1 MKGNP
6 SSGGIWAP
14 DLSYADGK
22 FWLVYTDVKVTEGA
36 FKDMTNYLTTAT
48 DIRGPGQIPLN
59 LMASVLTRHFS
70 MTKMV
75 VNI

>member
-1 MKGNP
+1 MSQRSGSLESIAFSFINNDIIGYERNP

-22 FWLVYTDVKVTEGA
+22 FWLVYTDVKVVDGA

-48 DIRGPGQIPLN
+48 DIKGSLD
-59 LMASVLTRHFS
+59 
-70 MTKMV
+70 
-75 VNI
+75 